1 MLGVA
6 MFSTMDAVAKGL
18 LQSYPT
24 AQVVWARFIG
34 QALLV
39 LVILGPKRIG
49 PTLRTPYPWLHLA
62 RSSFQ
67 LATTGLFFLSLGY
80 IGLAEATALADMSP
94 LLITLGAAL
103 FLGEKLGPR
112 RMAGVAVAMI
122 GALIIIRPGAGLFTP
137 AALLPLAC
145 AVCYAASALLTRLV
159 GQKEGPATSMLHA
172 ALFGAVATS
181 IAVHFRLA
189 ADPARRSAA
198 VCRAWLPWH
207 RRAILP
213 DPGVL
218 DGRSIG
224 DCTVFLPWHPLC
236 HGVRHRALWRVSRC
250 LDDHRRACDRG
261 IRALCLAPRNH
272 QAVTMSKPA
281 FPASRLRAK
290 PCGARP
296 DWR

>member
-1 MLGVA
+1 MSPIKVLPTAAATRKGILMLMLGVA

-18 LQSYPT
+18 LHSYPT

-34 QALLV
+34 QVLLV
-39 LVILGPKRIG
+39 LVILGPKRVG

-112 RMAGVAVAMI
+112 RIAGVAVAMI
-122 GALIIIRPGAGLFTP
+122 GALMIIRPGAGLFTP

-181 IAVHFRLA
+181 IAVAFVWQPIALA
-189 ADPARRSAA
+189 DLPRFAALGCLGTAAQFCLIRAFSMAEASAIA
-198 VCRAWLPWH
+198 PFSYLGILYATLFGIAFYGEYPDTWTIIGALVIAGSGLYVWH
-207 RRAILP
+207 RETIKR
-213 DPGVL
+213 
-218 DGRSIG
+218 
-224 DCTVFLPWHPLC
+224 
-236 HGVRHRALWRVSRC
+236 
-250 LDDHRRACDRG
+250 
-261 IRALCLAPRNH
+261 
-272 QAVTMSKPA
+272 
-281 FPASRLRAK
+281 
-290 PCGARP
+290 
-296 DWR
+296 